1 MEKKLPSAY
10 RTFAAEHPR
19 VIQAYEQLSEA
30 CLAEGPLDR
39 KHAELV
45 KVGIAVGARLEG
57 AVHSHV
63 RRAREAGAT
72 ADEVAKGKMP
82 PWYYA
87 LVHPEARLTAAERAM
102 LDAWTVEAI
111 GRLGP

>member
-19 VIQAYEQLSEA
+19 IIQAYEQLGDA
-30 CLAEGPLDR
+30 CLTEGPLDR
-39 KHAELV
+39 KQAELV
-45 KVGIAVGARLEG
+45 KLGIALGAGLEG

-72 ADEVAKGKMP
+72 ADEIR
-82 PWYYA
+82 
-87 LVHPEARLTAAERAM
+87 H
-102 LDAWTVEAI
+102 AI
-111 GRLGP
+111 RLGLTTVGFPSMMAALSWANDVLSGNR